1 MKQLQT
7 PEGLYKDLTYQIL
20 GAAMRVHSVLGC
32 GHPEEIYQKALEEEF
47 RISKIP
53 YEPQKAVT
61 ILYKDIQVGLR
72 YLDFVM
78 DDKIILEIKSVNNLN
93 SEHEF
98 QVLSYFAATSYLVA
112 LLINF
117 GKSKLEYK
125 RLLPSKKI
133 LENRVKKNSQQM

>member
-1 MKQLQT
+1 
-7 PEGLYKDLTYQIL
+7 
-20 GAAMRVHSVLGC
+20 MRVHSVLGC

-53 YEPQKAVT
+53 YEPQKAVS
-61 ILYKDIQVGLR
+61 ILYKDVQVGLR